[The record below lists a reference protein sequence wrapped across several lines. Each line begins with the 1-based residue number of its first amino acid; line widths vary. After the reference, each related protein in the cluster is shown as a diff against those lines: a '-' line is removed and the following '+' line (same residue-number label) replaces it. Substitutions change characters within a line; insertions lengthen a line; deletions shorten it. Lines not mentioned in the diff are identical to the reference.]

1 MDYIYFRITGEHLD
15 LPSMIENIGIKPEKL
30 YHKGERYQTRPIGDI
45 PAEEKEYDFDGF
57 MSMIECDFKDTE
69 KQLERLIEQLYR
81 KKEFLRNLS
90 EQAESMTVWVNL
102 YPETYQQNLHISPK
116 SMGMLA
122 YMHISLDITSMNLT
136 ALTD

>member
-30 YHKGERYQTRPIGDI
+30 YHKGERYRTRPIGAI

-69 KQLERLIEQLYR
+69 KQLERLIEQLYQ
-81 KKEFLRNLS
+81 KKEFLLSLS

-102 YPETYQQNLHISPK
+102 YPRKCAYKLTYSCFWEKYANSVDRFPDTDSPIR
-116 SMGMLA
+116 S
-122 YMHISLDITSMNLT
+122 
-136 ALTD
+136 

>member
-15 LPSMIENIGIKPEKL
+15 LPSITENIGIKPEKL
-30 YHKGERYQTRPIGDI
+30 YHKGERYRTSPIGAI

-57 MSMIECDFKDTE
+57 ISMIECDSKDTE
-69 KQLERLIEQLYR
+69 KQLERLIGQLYR

-116 SMGMLA
+116 SMDMLA
-122 YMHISLDITSMNLT
+122 YMHISLDVTIMNLT
-136 ALTD
+136 TLTD